1 MRLVV
6 AFLAAVAACSPAA
19 QLSTT
24 TSAPPPTSTA
34 VVPITTTTTATT
46 LPSSSTTSTLPLEE
60 TGLRME
66 ADLAGLLA
74 IGPRPGGSEAERRA
88 AVYLEDRLET
98 ILGAVQSEEVPLRD
112 GSSSLNLFGVTGEG
126 PLEVLLG
133 AHYDTVPVSP
143 GADDNGSG
151 TVVLLELAR
160 QLRQRPVPGL
170 RVTIA
175 FFGAEEV
182 LTGYGRN
189 AHHFGSR
196 LSSSRLAETDS
207 LPDRMVSVDMV
218 GLGDRLLAVT
228 YLDTDLLVAEELQAA
243 GAALGMEITI
253 ESRGDISDHESFAR
267 AGVPAAFL
275 WRPDNPAW
283 HTAEDDEVRVELL
296 LEDLAV
302 LEELLNRLGT
312 GELFAS
318 RLAH

>member
-1 MRLVV
+1 VV
-6 AFLAAVAACSPAA
+6 S
-19 QLSTT
+19 
-24 TSAPPPTSTA
+24 
-34 VVPITTTTTATT
+34 IITTTTATT
-46 LPSSSTTSTLPLEE
+46 LAPPTTWTLPLEE
-60 TGLRME
+60 TGSRME

-88 AVYLEDRLET
+88 AVYLEDRLES
-98 ILGAVQSEEVPLRD
+98 ILGSVESEEVPLPN
-112 GSSSLNLFGVTGEG
+112 GSSSRNVFGGMGEG

-160 QLRQRPVPGL
+160 RLRYRPVPGV

-175 FFGAEEV
+175 LFGAEEV
-182 LTGYGRN
+182 LTGYGSN

-196 LSSSRLAETDS
+196 LSSARLAETGS

-228 YLDTDLLVAEELQAA
+228 YLDTDPLVAEELQAA
-243 GAALGMEITI
+243 GAALGVEITI
-253 ESRGDISDHESFAR
+253 ESRGDISDHEAFAR

-283 HTAEDDEVRVELL
+283 HTADDDVVRMELL

-302 LEELLNRLGT
+302 LEGLLNRLT
-312 GELFAS
+312 S
-318 RLAH
+318 

>member
-1 MRLVV
+1 
-6 AFLAAVAACSPAA
+6 
-19 QLSTT
+19 
-24 TSAPPPTSTA
+24 
-34 VVPITTTTTATT
+34 
-46 LPSSSTTSTLPLEE
+46 
-60 TGLRME
+60 ME

-74 IGPRPGGSEAERRA
+74 IGRRPGGSEAERRA
-88 AVYLEDRLET
+88 AVYLEDRLGA
-98 ILGAVQSEEVPLRD
+98 ILSAVESEDVPLPE
-112 GSSSLNLFGVTGEG
+112 GSSSRNVLGGTGEG
-126 PLEVLLG
+126 SLEVLLG

-160 QLRQRPVPGL
+160 RLRQRPVPGV

-182 LTGYGRN
+182 LTGYGRD

-196 LSSSRLAETDS
+196 LSSARLAETGL

-218 GLGDRLLAVT
+218 GVGDRLLAVT
-228 YLDTDLLVAEELQAA
+228 YLDTDPLVAEELQAA
-243 GAALGMEITI
+243 GAALGVEITI

-275 WRPDNPAW
+275 WRPDNPAY
-283 HTAEDDEVRVELL
+283 HTAQDEAVRVELL

-302 LEELLNRLGT
+302 LEELLNRL
-312 GELFAS
+312 S
-318 RLAH
+318 S